1 MRTGNL
7 TVTARTQRQREPN
20 SIIVIKFDLDEIKQ
34 HFDENLRLIKEQFS
48 IIEQFSVENDAEKI
62 RTIYQSQIILL
73 ESAFDFYLHELTKY
87 GLSEM
92 FVGNWEKTKKYN
104 NISVKMSIVEEAL
117 GNRNEHEWFLKF
129 INESYKSVTIMSFSS
144 VKDHLNL
151 LGLDLD
157 EFANKVFYVRGAQEK
172 PNDQFKNR
180 LDKLFDIRN
189 IIAHQSGRR
198 HADAQLENITAE
210 MVESSIDIIEKI
222 VLAIH
227 EQAKFQNNTEIN

>member
-7 TVTARTQRQREPN
+7 SVTPRTQQQREPN

-157 EFANKVFYVRGAQEK
+157 EIANKVFYIRGAQEK
-172 PNDQFKNR
+172 PKDQFKNR

-189 IIAHQSGRR
+189 IMAHQSGRR
-198 HADAQLENITAE
+198 HADAQLENITVE

>member
-189 IIAHQSGRR
+189 IIAHQSDRR

>member
-7 TVTARTQRQREPN
+7 SVTARTQRQREPN

-157 EFANKVFYVRGAQEK
+157 EIANKVFYVRGAQEK

-189 IIAHQSGRR
+189 IMAHQSGRR

>member
-7 TVTARTQRQREPN
+7 SVTARTQRQREPN

-144 VKDHLNL
+144 VKDHL
-151 LGLDLD
+151 
-157 EFANKVFYVRGAQEK
+157 
-172 PNDQFKNR
+172 
-180 LDKLFDIRN
+180 
-189 IIAHQSGRR
+189 
-198 HADAQLENITAE
+198 
-210 MVESSIDIIEKI
+210 
-222 VLAIH
+222 
-227 EQAKFQNNTEIN
+227 